1 MKKILLVLIALITF
15 FNFCTVN
22 AKNEI
27 KIDQEIKNDKLLIVL
42 KLDTDNPVLAVR
54 FKLDFEEYISNNLSV
69 KALNNFTLTKAK
81 YYVLDRVK
89 NSDKT
94 EIIEF
99 EIPYNVINDDNLE
112 LNMKELSYSDG
123 KKTYQL
129 NDFNI
134 LIKGIEE
141 KKLENEVVEIEIQK
155 DESIS
160 ETNKVNNP
168 HTGEII
174 PLVFFIALNIMII
187 YVVYKIKNS
196 KKFYQ
201 I

>member
-1 MKKILLVLIALITF
+1 MKKMLLVLIALITF

-54 FKLDFEEYISNNLSV
+54 FKLDFEEYISNNLSI

-89 NSDKT
+89 KSDKT

-99 EIPYNVINDDNLE
+99 EIPYNIIN
-112 LNMKELSYSDG
+112 
-123 KKTYQL
+123 
-129 NDFNI
+129 
-134 LIKGIEE
+134 
-141 KKLENEVVEIEIQK
+141 
-155 DESIS
+155 
-160 ETNKVNNP
+160 
-168 HTGEII
+168 
-174 PLVFFIALNIMII
+174 
-187 YVVYKIKNS
+187 
-196 KKFYQ
+196 
-201 I
+201 

>member
-1 MKKILLVLIALITF
+1 MKKMLLVLIALITF
-15 FNFCTVN
+15 FNFCTAN

-27 KIDQEIKNDKLLIVL
+27 KIDQEIKNDKLLIIL

-54 FKLDFEEYISNNLSV
+54 FKLECEDNIGDNLSS

-89 NSDKT
+89 NSDNT

-99 EIPYNVINDDNLE
+99 EIPYNIINQDNLE

-141 KKLENEVVEIEIQK
+141 KKLENKVVEIEVEKTEI
-155 DESIS
+155 IA
-160 ETNKVNNP
+160 ETNNMNNP

-174 PLVFFIALNIMII
+174 PLIFFIVLNIMII
-187 YVVYKIKNS
+187 YVVYKIKKS

>member
-1 MKKILLVLIALITF
+1 
-15 FNFCTVN
+15 
-22 AKNEI
+22 
-27 KIDQEIKNDKLLIVL
+27 
-42 KLDTDNPVLAVR
+42 
-54 FKLDFEEYISNNLSV
+54 
-69 KALNNFTLTKAK
+69 
-81 YYVLDRVK
+81 
-89 NSDKT
+89 
-94 EIIEF
+94 
-99 EIPYNVINDDNLE
+99 
-112 LNMKELSYSDG
+112 MKEISYSDG

-141 KKLENEVVEIEIQK
+141 KKLENEVVEIEIEK
-155 DESIS
+155 DESIP

-187 YVVYKIKNS
+187 YVVYKIKKS